1 MRAESKKRQLELAKS
16 HYENCAKILKAHE
29 SLWQDIWM
37 SQPNPFLRIQEYL
50 SEGQKAM
57 RKPIIDAWIEA
68 KKNYEALAKPVRGIS
83 AVQD

>member
-37 SQPNPFLRIQEYL
+37 AQPNPFLRIKEYT
-50 SEGQKAM
+50 SARQKAM

-68 KKNYEALAKPVRGIS
+68 KKNYEALAKPVRGMS
-83 AVQD
+83 AIQD